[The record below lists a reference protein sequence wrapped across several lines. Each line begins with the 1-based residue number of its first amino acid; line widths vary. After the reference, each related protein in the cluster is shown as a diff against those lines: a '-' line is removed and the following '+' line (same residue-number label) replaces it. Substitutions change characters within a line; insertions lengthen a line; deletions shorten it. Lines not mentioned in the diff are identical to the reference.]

1 MTPERS
7 SDLLASIDLGSHTAR
22 LLIAR
27 WEEGRLRSLLRK
39 RAALPGLDQGR
50 ADVILAG
57 SGVVMELLNF
67 FHSSEMM
74 VNLTDPLEGAL
85 LDYLGVSLG
94 V

>member
-1 MTPERS
+1 MKR
-7 SDLLASIDLGSHTAR
+7 LTA
-22 LLIAR
+22 A
-27 WEEGRLRSLLRK
+27 K

-57 SGVVMELLNF
+57 SVVVMELLNF

-74 VNLTDPLEGAL
+74 VSLADLLEGAL
-85 LDYLGVSLG
+85 LDTLGVSLG